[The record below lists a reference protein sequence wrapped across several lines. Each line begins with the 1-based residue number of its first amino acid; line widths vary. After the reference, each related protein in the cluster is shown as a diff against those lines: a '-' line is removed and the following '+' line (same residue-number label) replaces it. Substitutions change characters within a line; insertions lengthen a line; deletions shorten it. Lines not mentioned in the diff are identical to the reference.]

1 MTNQMNNQM
10 TPHELASTLARA
22 EEEILEN
29 SIQLALSRSIPDNP
43 ITDVLYDEWW
53 EVFDSQSDYLQLLK
67 GR

>member
-1 MTNQMNNQM
+1 M